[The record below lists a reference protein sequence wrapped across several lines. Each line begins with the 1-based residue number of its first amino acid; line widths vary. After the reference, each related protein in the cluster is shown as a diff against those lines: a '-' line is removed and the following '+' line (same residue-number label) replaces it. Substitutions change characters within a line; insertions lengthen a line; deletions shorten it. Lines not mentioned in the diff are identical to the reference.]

1 MIGHTWNEAKG
12 YKVYFNLHKKCFS
25 VLAWSIEK
33 KGWRLCFH
41 TANMICDD
49 VTFKVSESGRQR
61 VLQEKRKNVH
71 AFLLAKIVRPYPT
84 FSDMYES
91 YIIPD
96 IESGVKFNHATY
108 NPYKYDSF
116 MNKDTNEKLTSC
128 TRAILFNK
136 EIVIKN

>member
-1 MIGHTWNEAKG
+1 
-12 YKVYFNLHKKCFS
+12 
-25 VLAWSIEK
+25 
-33 KGWRLCFH
+33 
-41 TANMICDD
+41 MICDD

-61 VLQEKRKNVH
+61 VLKEKRKNVH

-91 YIIPD
+91 YLIPD
-96 IESGVKFNHATY
+96 IESGVKFSHATY